1 MLRLMHMADVHLGA
15 RHHDLGAAAAAQ
27 RERQF
32 AAFRRAVELA
42 IAEKVQLVL
51 ICGDLFD
58 SNNQP
63 RRSVERAAAELA
75 RLAER
80 GIPVVI
86 IPGTHDV
93 YDSSSIYRAF
103 DLAALAGLPA
113 DGDQLVV
120 LTDTRSEVRF
130 ADLGLTV
137 HGRVSRVKR
146 AAASPL
152 AGFHAPADDGW
163 QIGMI
168 HGSLAVPGKVE
179 QDDVLFSEAEVE
191 GSGLDYLAL
200 GHWHSRLDGRAGGT
214 TWAYSGALEPLAL
227 DQDGAG
233 QVLLV
238 TLSQKGGQR
247 EVRLEAR
254 PVGQSKVRRI
264 ELDAGDFAS
273 QPALAASLTQL
284 ADADLVAD
292 VRLVGL
298 RRPELDLHL
307 DELEQQLAPSF
318 LRLRLR
324 DDSLA
329 PLPEGP
335 LPPADTIMGAFV
347 RDLTARIEEGEREA
361 DEARV
366 SELREALHIGRLL
379 LDDPERVG
387 LA

>member
-1 MLRLMHMADVHLGA
+1 MLRLLHMADVHLGA
-15 RHHDLGAAAAAQ
+15 RHHDLGPAAAAQ

-42 IAEKVQLVL
+42 IAEQVQLVL

-63 RRSVERAAAELA
+63 RRSVERAAAELR

-80 GIPVVI
+80 NIATVI

-93 YDSSSIYRAF
+93 LDSSSIYRAF
-103 DLAALAGLPA
+103 DLPALAGVPEESDA
-113 DGDQLVV
+113 VVV
-120 LTDTRSEVRF
+120 LTDTRTEV
-130 ADLGLTV
+130 AYPDLGVTV
-137 HGRVSRVKR
+137 HGRVARTKR

-152 AGFHAPADDGW
+152 AGFSAATDGAW

-179 QDDVLFSEAEVE
+179 QDDVLFTQQEVE
-191 GSGLDYLAL
+191 DSGLDYLAL
-200 GHWHSRLDGRAGGT
+200 GHWHSHRQGRAGKT
-214 TWAYSGALEPLAL
+214 TWAYSGAPEPVAL

-238 TLSQKGGQR
+238 SLSQQDGSR
-247 EVRLEAR
+247 EVSIETRQ
-254 PVGQSKVRRI
+254 VGKSKIRRV
-264 ELDAGDFAS
+264 ELDAGDVSS
-273 QPALAASLTQL
+273 QPALVARLREL
-284 ADADLVAD
+284 ADPDLVAD

-298 RRPELDLHL
+298 RNPDLDLSL
-307 DELEQQLAPSF
+307 EEVEQQLQSSF
-318 LRLRLR
+318 LRLNLR
-324 DDSLA
+324 DESLA
-329 PLPEGP
+329 RLPDGP
-335 LPPADTIMGAFV
+335 LPPADTIAGAFI
-347 RDLTARIEEGEREA
+347 RDLQSRIEEA
-361 DEARV
+361 EARADDTTAA
-366 SELREALHIGRLL
+366 ELREALNIGRLL